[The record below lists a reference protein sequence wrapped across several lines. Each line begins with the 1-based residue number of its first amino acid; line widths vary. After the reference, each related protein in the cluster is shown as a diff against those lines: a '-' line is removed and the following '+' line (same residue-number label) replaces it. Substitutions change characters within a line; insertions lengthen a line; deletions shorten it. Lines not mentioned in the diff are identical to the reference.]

1 MKTIAILGSTGSI
14 GRSTLRIVSEHSGR
28 FSVGALA
35 AGRNWRRLAEQIREF
50 RPRLAA
56 VLDEE
61 VARNLKVALGRG
73 TPTDIVT
80 GEQGYGQAAALSDC
94 ELVVSAMVGA
104 AGLRPTLAAIA
115 AGKTLALANKES
127 LVIGGALV
135 TRLAREKSV
144 RILPVD
150 SEHSAIFQCMEAHA
164 ADVRRLLLT
173 ASGGPFRTRPS
184 AELAGVTPEETL
196 RHPNWTMGAKITV
209 DSATMMNKGLE
220 MIEAKWLFDCDLDRI
235 DVLIHPQSVVH
246 SLVEYRDGAVMAQLA
261 VPDMRIPIAYAL
273 AYPERLETPAERLD
287 LSAAPPLEFFPPDE
301 ERFPC
306 LALGR
311 QAGRTGGTMPA
322 VLNAANEVAVNAF
335 LERRVGFME
344 IPRLIAGVMAQ
355 HRPAAGSGLDDVL
368 EADAWARRA
377 AAAWIDEAKPGQ

>member
-35 AGRNWRRLAEQIREF
+35 AGRNWRLLAEQIREF

-56 VLDEE
+56 VLDDE
-61 VARNLKVALGRG
+61 VARDLKVALGRG

-80 GEQGYGQAAALSDC
+80 GERGYGQAAALSDC
-94 ELVVSAMVGA
+94 QLVVSAMVGA
-104 AGLRPTLAAIA
+104 AGLRPTLAALA
-115 AGKTLALANKES
+115 AGKALALANKES

-135 TRLAREKSV
+135 TRLAREKGV

-150 SEHSAIFQCMEAHA
+150 SEHSAIFQCLEARA
-164 ADVRRLLLT
+164 SDVRRILLT

-184 AELAGVTPEETL
+184 AELAGVTPEEAL

-246 SLVEYRDGAVMAQLA
+246 SLVEYRDGSVMAQLA
-261 VPDMRIPIAYAL
+261 VPDMRIPIAYAM
-273 AYPERLETPAERLD
+273 AYPERLETPAGRLD
-287 LSAAPPLEFFPPDE
+287 LRAAPPLEFFSPDE

-311 QAGRTGGTMPA
+311 QAGLTGGTMPA
-322 VLNAANEVAVNAF
+322 VLNAANEVAVDAF
-335 LERRVGFME
+335 LGKRVGFMD
-344 IPRLIAGVMAQ
+344 IPRLIAGVMAK
-355 HRPAAGSGLDDVL
+355 HRPADGSGLDEIL
-368 EADAWARRA
+368 EADIWARQA
-377 AAAWIDEAKPGQ
+377 AAAWIDEANPGQ